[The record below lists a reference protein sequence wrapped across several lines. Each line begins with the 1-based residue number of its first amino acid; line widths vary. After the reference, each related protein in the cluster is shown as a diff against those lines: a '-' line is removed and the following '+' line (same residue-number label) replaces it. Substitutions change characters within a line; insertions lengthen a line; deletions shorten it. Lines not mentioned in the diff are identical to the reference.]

1 MSLSI
6 DLTIVIQLIVFLFLI
21 GLLNSFLFSPVV
33 RLLEER
39 KRRSV
44 GTLEEARRLE
54 EETLKMI
61 EEYERKVKEAKV
73 LAQKERARIRQEGLE
88 RKSEIIDRAREE
100 SSRFLAKVR
109 TDLHNQAETILEHFR
124 KEGKVIVDEMVENIL
139 GRKVA

>member
-6 DLTIVIQLIVFLFLI
+6 DITILIQLVVFLFLI
-21 GLLNSFLFSPVV
+21 GLLNSFLFAPVV

-44 GTLEEARRLE
+44 GALEEAKRLE

-88 RKSEIIDRAREE
+88 RKSEIVDKAREE
-100 SSRFLAKVR
+100 ASRFLAKVR
-109 TDLHNQAETILEHFR
+109 TDLHSQAEAILEHFR
-124 KEGKVIVDEMVENIL
+124 KEGKVIVEEMVETIL
-139 GRKVA
+139 RRKVA